1 MFWCDVV
8 GKAGEIHG
16 SFSTEVES
24 QPGRR
29 LTVRFS
35 LSPSSPISSRET
47 ATRDL
52 KVATPHREAAVLWW
66 SSRPASLEAERA
78 AIASPVAVFISIA
91 VVGNIKHKRLL
102 TGPDAR
108 KGMSG
113 WRGGRTC
120 ACAREAAWGE
130 QLWNL
135 RTSAGDWPETNVAMT
150 TPRGCLKSITVAFR
164 RLARAGDVEGLRA

>member
-1 MFWCDVV
+1 MQRRSAVRSGQRDQDPSLKTLLSGRFKLLLHRLEGAISMFWCDVV

-35 LSPSSPISSRET
+35 LSPSSPVSSRET

-52 KVATPHREAAVLWW
+52 KVATPHREAALLWW

-113 WRGGRTC
+113 WRGGRTSC
-120 ACAREAAWGE
+120 QCQAKGSCQSHA
-130 QLWNL
+130 
-135 RTSAGDWPETNVAMT
+135 T
-150 TPRGCLKSITVAFR
+150 
-164 RLARAGDVEGLRA
+164 